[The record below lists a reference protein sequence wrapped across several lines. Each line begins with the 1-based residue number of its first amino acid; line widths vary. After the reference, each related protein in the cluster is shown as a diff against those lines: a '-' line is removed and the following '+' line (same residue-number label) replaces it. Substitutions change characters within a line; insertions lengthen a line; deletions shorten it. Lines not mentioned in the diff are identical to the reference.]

1 MHKLFERALASCNRR
16 RLTRLLH
23 RRELGPQWRFT
34 DFSIGNKN
42 LVDVWGIEPQRS
54 PHWLA
59 PLR

>member
-1 MHKLFERALASCNRR
+1 MHKLFERAFASCNRR
-16 RLTRLLH
+16 RLTGLLH

-42 LVDVWGIEPQRS
+42 LVDAWGIEPQQS